1 MSSRNFLIGFLLAAA
16 ALGLLVA
23 GCRKPPAGIELA
35 AGIALNPPRP
45 IVDFELVDHT
55 GANFTRAAFKN
66 HWSVVFA
73 GFTHCPDIC
82 PDTLWRL
89 DLLDSQLR
97 AGGGELQTVFV
108 SVDPERDTPEALASY
123 VGHFNAQFIGA
134 TGDREQIDALCNS
147 LGIDYIKI
155 PGGRG
160 DYSVDHSAA
169 LVLVDPEA
177 RVAGY
182 FRPPFDFDQI
192 AEDLGPI
199 IGARD

>member
-1 MSSRNFLIGFLLAAA
+1 MSSRNLLSVSILAVALITLHIT
-16 ALGLLVA
+16 
-23 GCRKPPAGIELA
+23 GCHEPPAGIKLA
-35 AGIALNPPRP
+35 AGTALHPPRP
-45 IVDFELVDHT
+45 IIEFDLVDHT
-55 GANFTRAAFKN
+55 GADFTRAAFKD

-97 AGGGELQTVFV
+97 SGGGELQTVFV

-134 TGDREQIDALCNS
+134 TGDREQIDALCDS

-182 FRPPFDFDQI
+182 FRPPFDFDEI